1 MLCLVGVV
9 HLVCRSDVVIF
20 YFGSQFFGLCFRTC
34 PVFLFFSSKRFYYD
48 HMTSQPLRI
57 CYLFI
62 PVVFQVLIVLNLL
75 GRPKFE
81 MSVFCYFC
89 APNGSIFHVY
99 VFSGFFMNCLLA
111 WYRNNAFKSS

>member
-9 HLVCRSDVVIF
+9 QLVCRSDKEIF
-20 YFGSQFFGLCFRTC
+20 YSVNQFFGLYFRTC
-34 PVFLFFSSKRFYYD
+34 PVFLFFSFKTFYYD
-48 HMTSQPLRI
+48 HMTLQPLRI

-81 MSVFCYFC
+81 ISVFCNFC
-89 APNGSIFHVY
+89 APNGSIFHVH
-99 VFSGFFMNCLLA
+99 VFSGILMNCLLA
-111 WYRNNAFKSS
+111 WYRNNAFQSS